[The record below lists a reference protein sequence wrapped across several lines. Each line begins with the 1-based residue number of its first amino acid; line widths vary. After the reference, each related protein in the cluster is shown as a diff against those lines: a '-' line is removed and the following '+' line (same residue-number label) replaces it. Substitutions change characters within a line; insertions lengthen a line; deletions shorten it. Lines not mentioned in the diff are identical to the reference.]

1 MNDSSKT
8 ADCLAD
14 TAEGPVRGLLAEGV
28 RVFRGVPYAR
38 PMTGELRFH
47 DPLPA
52 QPRGRE
58 LDAREPAPIAPQ
70 GRSRLALAMGDFTLE
85 QSEDCLTLDIY
96 APDCAPGSRKPVIAW
111 IHGGAF
117 TSGAGSLPWYGGGA
131 LARNGDVVTVGIN
144 YRLGALG
151 FLYLPGL
158 STGNMGL
165 KDQVL
170 ALQWIKQ
177 NIQHFG
183 GDPDNITVMGQ
194 SAGGASIAA
203 MLTRP
208 ELDGL
213 FRRAIMQSASMGR
226 MLSDPDESEQMGRA
240 YLKLLDIEPGRA
252 AELRQVPVDKLLQAQ
267 QALGAA
273 QRKLAQT
280 KPPFWL
286 VRDGG
291 YIHSELLD
299 TLGPDRKLGLDLLI
313 GTTREEM
320 AAFYHPDEAVRNAG
334 MDVVEQLFRAE
345 FGDQA
350 PQYMDAYRR
359 RRALPDSATLLGDM
373 YTDKVFRLGSLEL
386 AGVFGKKGLSA
397 HVYQFDWQSPAGYE
411 SCHCLELPFVFGDLR
426 PWADAPMLAGMGK
439 HEFEG
444 LSTAMQQAWI
454 AFARSGNPGHAGIP
468 QWDAYSDANR
478 NVMHFDR
485 LIEPRRAWIAPG
497 AE

>member
-1 MNDSSKT
+1 
-8 ADCLAD
+8 
-14 TAEGPVRGLLAEGV
+14 
-28 RVFRGVPYAR
+28 
-38 PMTGELRFH
+38 MTGELRFH

-52 QPRGRE
+52 EPRGRE
-58 LDAREPAPIAPQ
+58 LNARNTAPIAPQ
-70 GRSRLALAMGDFTLE
+70 GRSRLALAMGDFTLP
-85 QSEDCLTLDIY
+85 QSEDCLTLDIC
-96 APDCAPGSRKPVIAW
+96 APDCAPGARKPVIAW

-117 TSGAGSLPWYGGGA
+117 TSGAGSLPWYGGSA

-158 STGNMGL
+158 SAGNLGL

-177 NIQHFG
+177 NIHHFG
-183 GDPDNITVMGQ
+183 GDPENITVMGQ

-203 MLTRP
+203 MLTMP

-226 MLSDPDESEQMGRA
+226 MFNAPDESERLGRA
-240 YLKLLDIEPGRA
+240 YLKLLDIQPDRA
-252 AELRQVPVDKLLQAQ
+252 AELRKVPVDRLLQAQ

-273 QRKLAQT
+273 ERKLAQT

-286 VRDGG
+286 VRDGA
-291 YIHSELLD
+291 YIRSELLD
-299 TLGPDRKLGLDLLI
+299 TLGPQRKLGIDLLI

-320 AAFYHPDEAVRNAG
+320 AAFYRHDDAVRNAG
-334 MDVVEQLFRAE
+334 ADVVEQLFRVE
-345 FGDQA
+345 FGDKA
-350 PQYMDAYRR
+350 AIYMDAYKR
-359 RRALPDSATLLGDM
+359 RRALPNAAALLGDM
-373 YTDKVFRLGSLEL
+373 NTDKVFRLGSLEL
-386 AGVFGKKGLSA
+386 AGLFGRKGLSA

-426 PWADAPMLAGMGK
+426 PWAGAPMLEGMDT

-444 LSTAMQQAWI
+444 LSGAMQQAWA
-454 AFARSGNPGHAGIP
+454 AFAHGGDPGHAGIP
-468 QWDAYSDANR
+468 RWKAYTDENR
-478 NVMHFDR
+478 NVMHFGR
-485 LIEPRRAWIAPG
+485 VIEPRRAWIAP
-497 AE
+497 EPD

>member
-1 MNDSSKT
+1 MNDSAKT
-8 ADCLAD
+8 TDCVAD
-14 TAEGPVRGLLAEGV
+14 TAEGPVRGRLIEDV
-28 RVFRGVPYAR
+28 RVFRGVPYAQA
-38 PMTGELRFH
+38 MTGELRFR

-58 LDAREPAPIAPQ
+58 LDAREPAPIPPQ
-70 GRSRLALAMGDFTLE
+70 GRSRLALAMGDFSLQ

-117 TSGAGSLPWYGGGA
+117 TSGAGSLPWYGGGT

-158 STGNMGL
+158 SAGNLGL
-165 KDQVL
+165 KDQVQ

-203 MLTRP
+203 MLTMP
-208 ELDGL
+208 QLDGL
-213 FRRAIMQSASMGR
+213 FKRAIMQSASMGR
-226 MLSDPDESEQMGRA
+226 MFNSPEDSERLGRA
-240 YLKLLDIEPGRA
+240 YLKLLDIAPGQA
-252 AELRQVPVDKLLQAQ
+252 AQLRQVPVDKLLQAQ
-267 QALGAA
+267 GALGAA
-273 QRKLAQT
+273 ERKLAQT

-286 VRDGG
+286 VRDGD
-291 YIHSELLD
+291 YIRSELLD
-299 TLGPDRKLGLDLLI
+299 TLGPDRRLGIDLLI

-320 AAFYHPDEAVRNAG
+320 AAFYKHDEAVRNAG
-334 MDVVEQLFRAE
+334 ADVVEQLFRAE

-350 PQYMDAYRR
+350 RQYMDAYRR
-359 RRALPDSATLLGDM
+359 RRAVPNAAALLGDM
-373 YTDKVFRLGSLEL
+373 NTDKVFRLGSLEL
-386 AGVFGKKGLSA
+386 AAAFQRKGLSA
-397 HVYQFDWQSPAGYE
+397 YVYQFDWQSPAGYE

-426 PWADAPMLAGMGK
+426 PWADAPMLAGMDES
-439 HEFEG
+439 EFAG
-444 LSTAMQQAWI
+444 LSNAMQQAWA
-454 AFARSGNPGHAGIP
+454 AFARSGDPGHAGIP
-468 QWDAYSDANR
+468 QWDAYSDENR

-497 AE
+497 LD